1 MKTLSPSVSSLLDK
15 LYNLRGEESV
25 LLVEMDSQ
33 KNKAEETK
41 TRTTKE
47 KAELQTKITELQ
59 QQHAELEDQGE
70 RLKEVLSGINR
81 AEFATVLDRL
91 RIDFD
96 PALLVEKLDRT
107 LPKTVE
113 TVIED
118 TKKSEDALL
127 KVEEEMNDSITTI
140 EELGIR
146 RDAALANQEKLNEY
160 FELAL
165 TGRINITRDSITSLL
180 EQFRFTEEE
189 QREAA
194 KILMFPEDALY
205 SYEEKLQEKNRTGK
219 SISEVIAEAK
229 EQIEDPIQETI
240 VIEEVEAPIVI
251 EEVEEQQEPSKDIMH
266 VLETLNIDYLDFSAD
281 EVNQLVQNGN
291 EITIRENVGFIRS
304 LSLDHDMFINNA
316 GLMYDSELKAKIELL
331 LSVGKDASD
340 IYLNPNVLTKYNLQ
354 ELSQIINMIKVSGME
369 AKTLPL
375 MAY

>member
-1 MKTLSPSVSSLLDK
+1 
-15 LYNLRGEESV
+15 
-25 LLVEMDSQ
+25 MDSQ